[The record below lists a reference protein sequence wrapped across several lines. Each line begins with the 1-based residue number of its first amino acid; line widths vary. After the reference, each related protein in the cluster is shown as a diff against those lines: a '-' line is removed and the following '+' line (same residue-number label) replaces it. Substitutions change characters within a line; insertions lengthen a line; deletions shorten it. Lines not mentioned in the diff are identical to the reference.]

1 MWKSCEYGSS
11 GSRLVLIFL
20 FGLVFCLLFSWCT
33 QISGLCIDFFFNLEL
48 KFLNWKIIIILK
60 TLNMISFGL
69 YIHKED
75 FCLVSSSFHILV
87 IV

>member
-20 FGLVFCLLFSWCT
+20 FGLVFLFAFFLVYSNQWFVYR
-33 QISGLCIDFFFNLEL
+33 FFFNLEL

-60 TLNMISFGL
+60 TLKMISFGL

-75 FCLVSSSFHILV
+75 FCLVSSSFHNLV